1 MSEGAEQVA
10 EAAVPMTAIRC
21 PECGRM
27 YEIEAQQVPDP
38 ELNERILELYRKVS
52 CDECRAKAEAAKA
65 LELAEQ
71 AKVVLA
77 HEFPRRLKDS
87 GLRDCYIRER
97 GSDRFLREPPVPWAG
112 AFVWE
117 HRREHLLLS
126 GETGTGKSTSA
137 SLALLHLVYDGVRVH
152 YMMLS
157 ELLRRW
163 REARMSDRGGEDGRL
178 LDWIF
183 GHAVFCID
191 EVAGKARVTE
201 SGMEM
206 LYEILELA
214 NSSRRGTRI
223 WLLGNFYVGSIED
236 MFQDP
241 EPVRRRLAERFTCV
255 LLDKNTRTVRPLKVY
270 EAP

>member
-1 MSEGAEQVA
+1 MSEEV
-10 EAAVPMTAIRC
+10 ENSVETKPTVDIRC
-21 PECGRM
+21 PECGRV
-27 YEIEAQQVPDP
+27 YQVDAVQIDDP
-38 ELNERILELYRKVS
+38 ELNERILELYRSVS
-52 CDECRAKAEAAKA
+52 CEECNAKRKAAEH
-65 LELAEQ
+65 LELERQ
-71 AKVVLA
+71 AKQVLS
-77 HEFPRRLKDS
+77 HEFPRKLKES

-97 GSDRFLREPPVPWAG
+97 DCDRFLPEPPVPWAA

-137 SLALLHLVYDGVRVH
+137 SLALLHLLYDGIRVH
-152 YMMLS
+152 YIMLS
-157 ELLRRW
+157 ELLRLW
-163 REARMSDRGGEDGRL
+163 RAARMSDRGGEDGRL

-191 EVAGKARVTE
+191 EVAGKAKVTE
-201 SGMEM
+201 SGMEL

-214 NSSRRGTRI
+214 NQKRKGTRI

-241 EPVRRRLAERFTCV
+241 EPVRRRLSERFTCV
-255 LLDKNTRTVRPLKVY
+255 LLDRQTKSVRPLKVY
-270 EAP
+270 EE